1 MKINMP
7 LRVRVTVINTA
18 VLILCTLIITIG
30 NSYTSA
36 KTLEATISSPAQNTD
51 KDSTLESSEI
61 IVPQE
66 YSNEEALIESQ
77 MQSQMEVIE
86 IAKESNRKM
95 SRFYMIVVIFI
106 GAIISYLTT
115 GKSLQSVQRLSNEIK
130 DISEHNLSKKINEDG
145 PKDEIKELT
154 KSFNNMLT
162 RIDSAFESQKEFSS
176 NVAHELRTPLAVV
189 KMKVDVFNKK
199 EEHTKEEYDKLI
211 EVLEKNNNRL
221 SKVVNELLS
230 ICNKDA
236 VEFKDRID
244 FTKMIKSIISELNE
258 VALKENIKLIIN
270 ENIKENINS
279 GFYGNEQLLYRAIYN
294 LIENGIKYNETNGEV
309 IIDFMKTNDLITIA
323 ISDTGS
329 GIKKEDYEKIFKPFY
344 RVDKSRSRKV
354 AGSGLGLSIVKT
366 IIEQHNGKIKVQS
379 NEEGSTFII
388 EIPYK
393 VYANR
398 Q

>member
-1 MKINMP
+1 MKFEMP

-30 NSYTSA
+30 NGYSVA
-36 KTLEATISSPAQNTD
+36 KNLEAAMLLPAQEQVDTI
-51 KDSTLESSEI
+51 ESSENI
-61 IVPQE
+61 YPQN
-66 YSNEEALIESQ
+66 YINEEAQMKMPIDAIE
-77 MQSQMEVIE
+77 M
-86 IAKESNRKM
+86 AKEANRKT
-95 SRFYMIVVIFI
+95 SLIYMISVIFI

-130 DISEHNLSKKINEDG
+130 DISEHNLSKKINEEG

-199 EEHTKEEYDKLI
+199 EGHTKEEYDKLI

-230 ICNKDA
+230 ICNKDV

-244 FTKMIKSIISELNE
+244 FTKMIKSIINELNE
-258 VALKENIKLIIN
+258 VALKENITLKIN
-270 ENIKENINS
+270 ENIKENIKDNIES
-279 GFYGNEQLLYRAIYN
+279 DFYGNEQLLYRAIYN
-294 LIENGIKYNETNGEV
+294 LIENGIKYNKTNGKVE
-309 IIDFMKTNDLITIA
+309 IDFMKTNNLITVA
-323 ISDTGS
+323 ISDNGY
-329 GIKKEDYEKIFKPFY
+329 GIKEDDYEKIFKPFY
-344 RVDKSRSRKV
+344 RIDKSRSRKI

-366 IIEQHNGKIKVQS
+366 IIEQHNGRIKVKS
-379 NEEGSTFII
+379 NESGSKFIV

-393 VYANR
+393 G
-398 Q
+398 

>member
-1 MKINMP
+1 MKLEMP

-30 NSYTSA
+30 NGYSA
-36 KTLEATISSPAQNTD
+36 AKNLEAVMLLPAQEQVDTI
-51 KDSTLESSEI
+51 ESSENI
-61 IVPQE
+61 YPQN
-66 YSNEEALIESQ
+66 YINEEAQMKMPIDAIE
-77 MQSQMEVIE
+77 M
-86 IAKESNRKM
+86 AKEANRKT
-95 SRFYMIVVIFI
+95 SLIYMISVIFI

-130 DISEHNLSKKINEDG
+130 DISEHNLSKKINEEG

-199 EEHTKEEYDKLI
+199 EGHTKEEYDKLI

-230 ICNKDA
+230 ICNKDV

-244 FTKMIKSIISELNE
+244 FTKMIKSIINELNE
-258 VALKENIKLIIN
+258 VALKENITLKIN
-270 ENIKENINS
+270 ENIKDNIES
-279 GFYGNEQLLYRAIYN
+279 DFYGNEQLLYRGIYN
-294 LIENGIKYNETNGEV
+294 LIENGIKYNKTNGKVE
-309 IIDFMKTNDLITIA
+309 IDFMKTNNLITVA
-323 ISDTGS
+323 ISDNGY
-329 GIKKEDYEKIFKPFY
+329 GIKEDDYEKIFKPFY
-344 RVDKSRSRKV
+344 RIDKSRSRKI

-366 IIEQHNGKIKVQS
+366 IIEQHNGRIKVKS
-379 NEEGSTFII
+379 NESGSKFIV

-393 VYANR
+393 G
-398 Q
+398 